1 MKKTMS
7 RITRIIWMEN
17 IKETLLRIFK
27 FVSPI
32 ICVLL
37 FAYIQILLFGWL
49 MTYSS
54 DRNWSL
60 WWENRAGI
68 LIQLLCMFAIYY
80 VFMHFVLRRRQMK
93 PGVFCLISFIDTMMC
108 FPLICIASSGFF
120 YLHISSPNESLLI
133 TKDVIALGF
142 ELLLILCHVS
152 LAFFNRNHF
161 F

>member
-7 RITRIIWMEN
+7 RIIWMEN
-17 IKETLLRIFK
+17 IKEILLRIFK

-32 ICVLL
+32 ICVLF

-60 WWENRAGI
+60 WWENRADL
-68 LIQLLCMFAIYY
+68 LIQLLCMIAIYCI
-80 VFMHFVLRRRQMK
+80 FLQFVCRRKQMK
-93 PGVFCLISFIDTMMC
+93 PLVFCVISFIDTVMC
-108 FPLICIASSGFF
+108 FPIMYMAFPSFGST
-120 YLHISSPNESLLI
+120 SPYESLLI
-133 TKDVIALGF
+133 TKEVIALGF

-152 LAFFNRNHF
+152 LIFFYKKHF
-161 F
+161 YEF

>member
-1 MKKTMS
+1 
-7 RITRIIWMEN
+7 MEN

-32 ICVLL
+32 VCVLL

-60 WWENRAGI
+60 WWENRAGL
-68 LIQLLCMFAIYY
+68 LIQLLCMIAIYY
-80 VFMHFVLRRRQMK
+80 VFVQFVCRRRQMK
-93 PGVFCLISFIDTMMC
+93 PWVFCILSIIDALMC
-108 FPLICIASSGFF
+108 IPLICMASSGFF
-120 YLHISSPNESLLI
+120 YLHISSPYKSLLI
-133 TKDVIALGF
+133 TKEVITLGF

-152 LAFFNRNHF
+152 LAFFYKKHF
-161 F
+161 YEF